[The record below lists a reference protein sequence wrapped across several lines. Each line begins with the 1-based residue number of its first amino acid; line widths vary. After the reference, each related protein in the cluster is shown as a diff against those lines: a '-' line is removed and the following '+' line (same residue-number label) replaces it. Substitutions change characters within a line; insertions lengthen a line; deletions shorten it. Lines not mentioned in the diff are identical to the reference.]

1 MQHALDEQRKDELR
15 KESEALHQIKW
26 HRINLSR
33 PRPAAK
39 VFVPVADSDADF
51 EMLRTRVAA
60 LRLVQRRLQAEA
72 TVLTCELASVDGVGA
87 TARRTQLTNRSSLWH
102 LADDLDRSLVAE
114 QRATLDGALGE
125 VEEEGEEAEAGDG
138 RLTPRGQSLD
148 DGGWERAAALM
159 ARLDAMAS
167 ALEEQRQLTR
177 QAEARVEAAEA
188 TGGVRAA
195 EQKLRARVAEVTLSL
210 SPSLSRTPTLSLSLS
225 LSLTIALAL
234 ALAQIPSLTRLWRS
248 GTRRSSRWQASGRA
262 RRRRGGSSS
271 RSSAPP
277 ARRCG
282 PHPSPSPSP

>member
-1 MQHALDEQRKDELR
+1 MAFMSRLDVMQHALDEQRKDELR

-26 HRINLSR
+26 HRINLRR

-225 LSLTIALAL
+225 
-234 ALAQIPSLTRLWRS
+234 
-248 GTRRSSRWQASGRA
+248 
-262 RRRRGGSSS
+262 
-271 RSSAPP
+271 
-277 ARRCG
+277 
-282 PHPSPSPSP
+282 

>member
-1 MQHALDEQRKDELR
+1 MAFMSRLDVMQHALDEQRKDELR

-26 HRINLSR
+26 HRINLRR

-51 EMLRTRVAA
+51 EMLRARVAT

-159 ARLDAMAS
+159 TRLDAMAS
-167 ALEEQRQLTR
+167 ALEEQRQLAR

-195 EQKLRARVAEVTLSL
+195 ERKLRARVAEVVQHGQSARLGSAPARL
-210 SPSLSRTPTLSLSLS
+210 LHLLRARLAAPGSS
-225 LSLTIALAL
+225 AL
-234 ALAQIPSLTRLWRS
+234 PGRDRS
-248 GTRRSSRWQASGRA
+248 TGRPATASGARA
-262 RRRRGGSSS
+262 S
-271 RSSAPP
+271 RLQS
-277 ARRCG
+277 
-282 PHPSPSPSP
+282 